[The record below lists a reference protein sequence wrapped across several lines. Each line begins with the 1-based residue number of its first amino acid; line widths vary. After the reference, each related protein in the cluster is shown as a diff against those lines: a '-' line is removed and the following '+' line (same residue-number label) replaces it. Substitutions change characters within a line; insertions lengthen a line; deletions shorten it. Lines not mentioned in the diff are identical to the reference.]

1 MVKKSNPAHKA
12 ARMLDLV
19 PFISTHQGIS
29 LKELAAEFGVSESEL
44 TSDLNALWMCGDSR
58 FDLIDLTFDSG
69 FVSIRNAETLNVV
82 RSLSPQE
89 IVSVLIG
96 LDILVNQ
103 LPRDRTDLVIVLEK
117 LKSKLGK
124 GLQQN
129 VFAAPLSSSQ
139 SIAVIE
145 EALATSRKISVEYYT
160 ASEDKVS
167 QRTLIPI
174 RLYQS
179 EGRDFLDAYCENV
192 QAHRTFRVDRI
203 RAVNLLEDE
212 ASQQMPQEIETS
224 PVAAQISIASD
235 ERRCLEKLGSKSSS
249 SNLSV
254 TIHSYSPAWLIRTVI
269 SSGGSMVLREPAA
282 VRSEIAERAKSALA
296 LYD

>member
-1 MVKKSNPAHKA
+1 
-12 ARMLDLV
+12 
-19 PFISTHQGIS
+19 
-29 LKELAAEFGVSESEL
+29 
-44 TSDLNALWMCGDSR
+44 
-58 FDLIDLTFDSG
+58 
-69 FVSIRNAETLNVV
+69 
-82 RSLSPQE
+82 
-89 IVSVLIG
+89 
-96 LDILVNQ
+96 
-103 LPRDRTDLVIVLEK
+103 LEK

-129 VFAAPLSSSQ
+129 VFAAPLSSSE

-145 EALATSRKISVEYYT
+145 VALATSRKITVEYYT

-167 QRTLIPI
+167 QRTLIPT

-192 QAHRTFRVDRI
+192 QAHRTFRVDRF
-203 RAVNLLEDE
+203 RAVSLLEDE

-249 SNLSV
+249 SDLSV

-282 VRSEIAERAKSALA
+282 VRSEIAERSKSALA

>member
-1 MVKKSNPAHKA
+1 MVKKSTPAEKA

-19 PFISTHQGIS
+19 PFISTHQGIPM
-29 LKELAAEFGVSESEL
+29 KELAAEFGVSESEL

-82 RSLSPQE
+82 RSLSSQE

-103 LPRDRTDLVIVLEK
+103 LPEDRTDLVTVLEN
-117 LKSKLGK
+117 LKSKLGN

-129 VFAAPLSSSQ
+129 VFAAPLNSSKSVAIIEQALTTSQ
-139 SIAVIE
+139 KVSI
-145 EALATSRKISVEYYT
+145 EYYT

-203 RAVNLLEDE
+203 RAVSLLEDHTSRQLPRKIE
-212 ASQQMPQEIETS
+212 AS
-224 PVAAQISIASD
+224 PVAAQIAIAGD
-235 ERRCLEKLGSKSSS
+235 ERRCLEKLGVKSNSS
-249 SNLSV
+249 ELSV
-254 TIHSYSPAWLIRTVI
+254 SIHTYSPTWLIRTVI
-269 SSGGSMVLREPAA
+269 SSGGSMVLREPET
-282 VRSEIAERAKSALA
+282 VRSELAEKAKSALA

>member
-103 LPRDRTDLVIVLEK
+103 LPQDRTDLVIVLEK